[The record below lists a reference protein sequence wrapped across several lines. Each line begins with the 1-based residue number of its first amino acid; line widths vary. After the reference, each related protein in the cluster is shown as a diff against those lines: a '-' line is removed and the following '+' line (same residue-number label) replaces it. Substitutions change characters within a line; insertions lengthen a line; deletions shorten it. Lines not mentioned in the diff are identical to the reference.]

1 MATLS
6 LHALAHSRTGDK
18 GDSQTLSVIAYDPAD
33 YALLRDTVTE
43 AAVARHFAGVVHGPV
58 TRYELPRLFT
68 LHFVLERA
76 LAGGVNDS
84 LALDTHGKSRSSLLL
99 DMLIEVPDYHGAV
112 ARGLTPVR

>member
-1 MATLS
+1 MATLP

-18 GDSQTLSVIAYDPAD
+18 GDSQTLSVIAYDPGD

-43 AAVARHFAGVVHGPV
+43 AAVARHFAAIVHGPV

-68 LHFVLERA
+68 LHFVLEHA

-99 DMLIEVPDYHGAV
+99 DMLVEVPGNRA
-112 ARGLTPVR
+112 AAGR